1 MDGQIGRGHD
11 TYPNAARTR
20 IACVWLPRF
29 GLRLASKLDPLCQTG
44 TDNEQS
50 TDVSRGDGTGGRTED
65 GDVMGRVALFR
76 PGTRWQEL
84 LECSDDLEAEG
95 VVPGTPL
102 KEAQSRHPDARY
114 LPCDPPTL
122 EAIRAAFGAVVTAL
136 APYSPVIEPAL
147 GVVPGVAGTTRDAVP
162 AGVHV
167 DPARAVIFLDVAGLE
182 ARYGPED
189 DLAHHLADTA
199 SQASGGD
206 ASVGIGP
213 GKFTAWVAAATAF
226 ATASRTSPPSGA
238 TPARRLRWR
247 EISGVDELGGAS
259 HGRQPGSTDSSRLT
273 GAEQP
278 AGSVHPTGTTW
289 LRSAMVVA
297 PGTESV
303 FLAPL
308 PLTTLPLAFGV
319 RRALGR
325 LGIQTLG
332 QFATLS
338 PNAVMTR
345 YGAATRHAHALVTGQ
360 DNEPLRPV
368 APPLAAQVTTTFE
381 WEETDLDRLTF
392 TLRTLAGQLIARLRT
407 LAYPEGEMRDDLA
420 DSGGE
425 SDPAFDPCAPDPLPD
440 EEFAN
445 ADSGDD
451 ETAPL
456 PPPQGRRWAVASTNR
471 RRQAL
476 PEVPA
481 PFAVEAL
488 RVTWHLAP
496 RRGQEIADDV
506 EALLRLAEPVA
517 TERTLA
523 DHLRW
528 HVEGLDRLLA
538 DPATPTHT
546 LDSCASSGAPTS
558 GMEAVTYESTGVRRG
573 VVGITVEAAGIGTP
587 PTNQLTLHLTA
598 GAQPGWIRTRR
609 DPVQQA
615 RAARQVVARLQ
626 ARWGDDA
633 VGELTTMPEAA
644 RLPEHADRWAQPKIG
659 VQVGIA
665 PITARSASARSGTK
679 QLETRGGWGDEAK
692 RLETRGRR
700 GDGSST
706 ALTDHGGTSLPGMG
720 APYWL
725 VDPPRPVGVYRENPM
740 PTSFAPGRIQGRQS
754 GTTRLETGLFP
765 SVPGAPAS
773 PRVIRTGGPWPVV
786 DPTVLVESDPP
797 RRDYF
802 QVETDDRRVY
812 LVYRVL
818 PDHSHPPEK
827 QASATT
833 WFLQGI
839 YD

>member
-50 TDVSRGDGTGGRTED
+50 TDVSRGDGTGGCTED

-114 LPCDPPTL
+114 LPCDPTTL

-259 HGRQPGSTDSSRLT
+259 HGQQPRSTDPSRLT

>member
-1 MDGQIGRGHD
+1 MDGQIRRGHD
-11 TYPNAARTR
+11 TYTNPARTR

-29 GLRLASKLDPLCQTG
+29 GLRLASRLDPLCQTG
-44 TDNEQS
+44 RDNERGFH
-50 TDVSRGDGTGGRTED
+50 VSRDDGTGGGCTED
-65 GDVMGRVALFR
+65 GDGMGRVALFR

-122 EAIRAAFGAVVTAL
+122 EAIREAFGTVVTAL

-162 AGVHV
+162 VGVHV

-189 DLAHHLADTA
+189 DLAHHLADTV

-226 ATASRTSPPSGA
+226 ATASRTTPPSGA

-247 EISGVDELGGAS
+247 EVSGVDELGGAS
-259 HGRQPGSTDSSRLT
+259 RRQEHGSTASSHLT

-278 AGSVHPTGTTW
+278 AGSVHPTGATG

-338 PNAVMTR
+338 PNAVMAR

-360 DNEPLRPV
+360 DTEPLRPV
-368 APPLAAQVTTTFE
+368 APPLAARVTTTFE

-420 DSGGE
+420 DTGGE
-425 SDPAFDPCAPDPLPD
+425 GDPAFDPCAPDPLPD
-440 EEFAN
+440 EEFAD

-451 ETAPL
+451 EATPL
-456 PPPQGRRWAVASTNR
+456 PPPQGRGTGRRWAVASTNR

-496 RRGQEIADDV
+496 RRGQETADDV

-538 DPATPTHT
+538 DPVTPTHT
-546 LDSCASSGAPTS
+546 LDSCASPGTPTS

-615 RAARQVVARLQ
+615 RSARQVVARLQ

-633 VGELTTMPEAA
+633 VGELTPMPEAA

-659 VQVGIA
+659 VQAGIA
-665 PITARSASARSGTK
+665 PITARSASTRSGTK
-679 QLETRGGWGDEAK
+679 QLETA
-692 RLETRGRR
+692 GRW
-700 GDGSST
+700 GDGSTT
-706 ALTDHGGTSLPGMG
+706 ARTDHGGTSLPGMG

-740 PTSFAPGRIQGRQS
+740 PTPFPPGRIQGRQS

-765 SVPGAPAS
+765 SAPGTPAS

-818 PDHSHPPEK
+818 PDHSHPPET

>member
-29 GLRLASKLDPLCQTG
+29 GLRLASRLDPLCQTG

-95 VVPGTPL
+95 VLPGTPL

-238 TPARRLRWR
+238 IPARRLRWR

-259 HGRQPGSTDSSRLT
+259 HGKQPGSTDSSRLT

-345 YGAATRHAHALVTGQ
+345 YGA
-360 DNEPLRPV
+360 
-368 APPLAAQVTTTFE
+368 
-381 WEETDLDRLTF
+381 
-392 TLRTLAGQLIARLRT
+392 
-407 LAYPEGEMRDDLA
+407 
-420 DSGGE
+420 
-425 SDPAFDPCAPDPLPD
+425 
-440 EEFAN
+440 
-445 ADSGDD
+445 
-451 ETAPL
+451 
-456 PPPQGRRWAVASTNR
+456 
-471 RRQAL
+471 
-476 PEVPA
+476 
-481 PFAVEAL
+481 
-488 RVTWHLAP
+488 
-496 RRGQEIADDV
+496 
-506 EALLRLAEPVA
+506 
-517 TERTLA
+517 
-523 DHLRW
+523 HLRM
-528 HVEGLDRLLA
+528 GGDR
-538 DPATPTHT
+538 P
-546 LDSCASSGAPTS
+546 
-558 GMEAVTYESTGVRRG
+558 
-573 VVGITVEAAGIGTP
+573 
-587 PTNQLTLHLTA
+587 
-598 GAQPGWIRTRR
+598 
-609 DPVQQA
+609 
-615 RAARQVVARLQ
+615 
-626 ARWGDDA
+626 
-633 VGELTTMPEAA
+633 
-644 RLPEHADRWAQPKIG
+644 
-659 VQVGIA
+659 
-665 PITARSASARSGTK
+665 
-679 QLETRGGWGDEAK
+679 
-692 RLETRGRR
+692 
-700 GDGSST
+700 
-706 ALTDHGGTSLPGMG
+706 
-720 APYWL
+720 
-725 VDPPRPVGVYRENPM
+725 
-740 PTSFAPGRIQGRQS
+740 
-754 GTTRLETGLFP
+754 
-765 SVPGAPAS
+765 
-773 PRVIRTGGPWPVV
+773 
-786 DPTVLVESDPP
+786 
-797 RRDYF
+797 
-802 QVETDDRRVY
+802 
-812 LVYRVL
+812 
-818 PDHSHPPEK
+818 
-827 QASATT
+827 
-833 WFLQGI
+833 
-839 YD
+839 

>member
-1 MDGQIGRGHD
+1 MDGQIRRSHD
-11 TYPNAARTR
+11 TYTNPARTR

-29 GLRLASKLDPLCQTG
+29 GLRLASRLDPLCQTG
-44 TDNEQS
+44 RDDERGFH
-50 TDVSRGDGTGGRTED
+50 VSRDDGTGGGCTED
-65 GDVMGRVALFR
+65 GDGMGRVALFR

-122 EAIRAAFGAVVTAL
+122 EAIREAFGTVVTAL

-162 AGVHV
+162 VGVHV
-167 DPARAVIFLDVAGLE
+167 DPARAVICLDVAGLE

-189 DLAHHLADTA
+189 DLAHHLADTV

-206 ASVGIGP
+206 ACVGIGP

-226 ATASRTSPPSGA
+226 ATASRTTPPSGA

-259 HGRQPGSTDSSRLT
+259 RRQEHGSTASSHLT

-278 AGSVHPTGTTW
+278 AGSVHPTGATG

-338 PNAVMTR
+338 PNAVMAR

-360 DNEPLRPV
+360 DTEPLRPV
-368 APPLAAQVTTTFE
+368 APPLEARVTTTFE

-420 DSGGE
+420 DTGGE
-425 SDPAFDPCAPDPLPD
+425 GDPAFDPCAPDPLPD
-440 EEFAN
+440 EEFAD

-451 ETAPL
+451 EATPL
-456 PPPQGRRWAVASTNR
+456 PPPQGRGTGRRWAVASTNR

-496 RRGQEIADDV
+496 KRGQETADDV

-538 DPATPTHT
+538 DPVTPTHT
-546 LDSCASSGAPTS
+546 LDSCASPGTPTS

-615 RAARQVVARLQ
+615 RSARQVVARLQ

-633 VGELTTMPEAA
+633 VGELTPMPEAA

-659 VQVGIA
+659 VQAGIA
-665 PITARSASARSGTK
+665 PITARSASTRSGTK
-679 QLETRGGWGDEAK
+679 QLET
-692 RLETRGRR
+692 TGRW
-700 GDGSST
+700 GDGSTT
-706 ALTDHGGTSLPGMG
+706 A
-720 APYWL
+720 
-725 VDPPRPVGVYRENPM
+725 
-740 PTSFAPGRIQGRQS
+740 Q
-754 GTTRLETGLFP
+754 
-765 SVPGAPAS
+765 
-773 PRVIRTGGPWPVV
+773 
-786 DPTVLVESDPP
+786 
-797 RRDYF
+797 RD
-802 QVETDDRRVY
+802 
-812 LVYRVL
+812 
-818 PDHSHPPEK
+818 
-827 QASATT
+827 
-833 WFLQGI
+833 
-839 YD
+839 

>member
-1 MDGQIGRGHD
+1 
-11 TYPNAARTR
+11 
-20 IACVWLPRF
+20 
-29 GLRLASKLDPLCQTG
+29 
-44 TDNEQS
+44 
-50 TDVSRGDGTGGRTED
+50 
-65 GDVMGRVALFR
+65 
-76 PGTRWQEL
+76 
-84 LECSDDLEAEG
+84 
-95 VVPGTPL
+95 
-102 KEAQSRHPDARY
+102 
-114 LPCDPPTL
+114 
-122 EAIRAAFGAVVTAL
+122 
-136 APYSPVIEPAL
+136 
-147 GVVPGVAGTTRDAVP
+147 
-162 AGVHV
+162 
-167 DPARAVIFLDVAGLE
+167 
-182 ARYGPED
+182 
-189 DLAHHLADTA
+189 
-199 SQASGGD
+199 
-206 ASVGIGP
+206 
-213 GKFTAWVAAATAF
+213 
-226 ATASRTSPPSGA
+226 
-238 TPARRLRWR
+238 
-247 EISGVDELGGAS
+247 
-259 HGRQPGSTDSSRLT
+259 
-273 GAEQP
+273 
-278 AGSVHPTGTTW
+278 
-289 LRSAMVVA
+289 MVVA

-407 LAYPEGEMRDDLA
+407 LAYPEGEMRDDLE

-538 DPATPTHT
+538 DPVTPTHT
-546 LDSCASSGAPTS
+546 LDSSASSGTPTS

-573 VVGITVEAAGIGTP
+573 VVGITVEAAGIGAM
-587 PTNQLTLHLTA
+587 L
-598 GAQPGWIRTRR
+598 
-609 DPVQQA
+609 
-615 RAARQVVARLQ
+615 
-626 ARWGDDA
+626 
-633 VGELTTMPEAA
+633 VGESLLKT
-644 RLPEHADRWAQPKIG
+644 AD
-659 VQVGIA
+659 
-665 PITARSASARSGTK
+665 
-679 QLETRGGWGDEAK
+679 
-692 RLETRGRR
+692 
-700 GDGSST
+700 
-706 ALTDHGGTSLPGMG
+706 
-720 APYWL
+720 
-725 VDPPRPVGVYRENPM
+725 
-740 PTSFAPGRIQGRQS
+740 
-754 GTTRLETGLFP
+754 
-765 SVPGAPAS
+765 PGAAAAALLG
-773 PRVIRTGGPWPVV
+773 R
-786 DPTVLVESDPP
+786 
-797 RRDYF
+797 
-802 QVETDDRRVY
+802 
-812 LVYRVL
+812 
-818 PDHSHPPEK
+818 
-827 QASATT
+827 
-833 WFLQGI
+833 
-839 YD
+839 

>member
-1 MDGQIGRGHD
+1 MDGQIRRGHD
-11 TYPNAARTR
+11 TYPNPARTR

-29 GLRLASKLDPLCQTG
+29 GLRLASRLDPLCQTG
-44 TDNEQS
+44 TDNERGIH
-50 TDVSRGDGTGGRTED
+50 VSRDNGAGGGCTED
-65 GDVMGRVALFR
+65 GDGMGRVALFR

-147 GVVPGVAGTTRDAVP
+147 GVVPGVTGTTRDAVP

-206 ASVGIGP
+206 AAVGIGP

-247 EISGVDELGGAS
+247 EISGVEELGSAS
-259 HGRQPGSTDSSRLT
+259 HGQQHGSTASSHLT

-278 AGSVHPTGTTW
+278 VGSVHPTGATW

-338 PNAVMTR
+338 PNAVMAR

-368 APPLAAQVTTTFE
+368 APPLAARVTTTFE

-392 TLRTLAGQLIARLRT
+392 TLRTLAGQLVARLRT
-407 LAYPEGEMRDDLA
+407 LAYPGGEMRDDLA
-420 DSGGE
+420 DSDGKG
-425 SDPAFDPCAPDPLPD
+425 DPAFDPCAPDPLPD
-440 EEFAN
+440 EEFAD

-451 ETAPL
+451 ESSPL
-456 PPPQGRRWAVASTNR
+456 PPPQGRDRGWGPPDDTTARGMGTRGSVASINR

-506 EALLRLAEPVA
+506 EAILRLAEPVA

-528 HVEGLDRLLA
+528 HVEGLDRLLT
-538 DPATPTHT
+538 DPVTPTDT
-546 LDSCASSGAPTS
+546 TPTPPPLDSCASSGTPTT
-558 GMEAVTYESTGVRRG
+558 GMEAVTYEWTGVRRG

-598 GAQPGWIRTRR
+598 GTQPGWIRTRR

-626 ARWGDDA
+626 AQWGDDA
-633 VGELTTMPEAA
+633 VGELTPMPEAA

-659 VQVGIA
+659 VQAGIA
-665 PITARSASARSGTK
+665 PITARAAPARAGTA
-679 QLETRGGWGDEAK
+679 R
-692 RLETRGRR
+692 
-700 GDGSST
+700 
-706 ALTDHGGTSLPGMG
+706 TDHGGTSLPGMG

-740 PTSFAPGRIQGRQS
+740 PTPFPSGRVQGRQT

-765 SVPGAPAS
+765 SAPGAPAS

-818 PDHSHPPEK
+818 PDHSHPPET